1 MFGLVPAVQRLC
13 LRKLPLPLS
22 LRKFLVHP
30 AGLFTIFF
38 WAPTLKWAI
47 SFANIGDMKTPAQ
60 NISAN
65 QQAAILGTGLIWMR
79 WSVVMTPVNYNLML
93 ANAFMSCT
101 AAYQLYRKAQVPLE

>member
-38 WAPTLKWAI
+38 WAPTLKWAV
-47 SFANIGDMKTPAQ
+47 SLVNVSEMKEPVQ
-60 NISAN
+60 NISAM
-65 QQAAILGTGLIWMR
+65 Q
-79 WSVVMTPVNYNLML
+79 
-93 ANAFMSCT
+93 
-101 AAYQLYRKAQVPLE
+101 